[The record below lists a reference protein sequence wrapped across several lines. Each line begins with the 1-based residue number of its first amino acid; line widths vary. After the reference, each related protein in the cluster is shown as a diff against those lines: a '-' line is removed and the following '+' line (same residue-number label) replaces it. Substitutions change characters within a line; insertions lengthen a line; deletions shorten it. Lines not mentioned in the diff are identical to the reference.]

1 VIPFERDPGHHR
13 DPNRRA
19 DDGFD
24 SRRFR
29 RGGADDALR
38 NSQRDDS
45 GMSGSTP
52 ARDGSSRASAR
63 TASNRAASMRD
74 MGSIGGWLVAPL
86 LLAATSASILLVLR
100 GPDELFGVAFGL
112 VLALGLAW
120 ILVSSLFPGKADRVC
135 PECGRETLARL
146 DPRSTHGLRC
156 RSCGWRDESA
166 SSFLLAEDDG
176 APLEDIVLRERRTK
190 RRW

>member
-1 VIPFERDPGHHR
+1 MIPFERDPGHHR
-13 DPNRRA
+13 DPHRRA

-24 SRRFR
+24 SARFR

-38 NSQRDDS
+38 KPASSHGDHAHGAGVHGSAHDKPSSPSMTNS
-45 GMSGSTP
+45 T
-52 ARDGSSRASAR
+52 ARDA
-63 TASNRAASMRD
+63 
-74 MGSIGGWLVAPL
+74 GSIGGWLVAPL

-135 PECGRETLARL
+135 PECRRDALVRL

-156 RSCGWRDESA
+156 RACGWRDESA
-166 SSFLLAEDDG
+166 SSFLLAEDEG
-176 APLEDIVLRERRTK
+176 EPLEDIVLRERRYR

>member
-13 DPNRRA
+13 DPRRRA

-24 SRRFR
+24 SARFR

-38 NSQRDDS
+38 RSDPHATDTHAPS
-45 GMSGSTP
+45 MTTST
-52 ARDGSSRASAR
+52 ARDA
-63 TASNRAASMRD
+63 
-74 MGSIGGWLVAPL
+74 GSIGGWLVAPL

-135 PECGRETLARL
+135 PECRRDALVRL
-146 DPRSTHGLRC
+146 DPRTTQGLRC
-156 RSCGWRDESA
+156 RACGWRDESA

-176 APLEDIVLRERRTK
+176 EPLEDIILRERRFK